1 MVKISKFPKIGQYR
15 EVVKEVQFMSA
26 YSGKDDLGNAIY
38 DHSLPKPTLKF
49 KGLVKLHGTN
59 AGVGHN
65 PVVSIWVQSRTNII
79 KVGQDNAGFAFF
91 VESNKEAF
99 LSLVEQVRD
108 ENRGKI
114 GEDDDIIIFGEW
126 AGEGIQKGVAITGI
140 PKSFFIFDVKIRPAD
155 ETVDPYYVEYDYLRD
170 TDNRIYNIN
179 DYLSYEIEI
188 DFNAPERSQNKL
200 AEITQAVEALCPV
213 GKAFGVEGIGEGVV
227 WSTVYNGH
235 KLRFKVKGDKH
246 SVTKVK
252 KLASVDTE
260 KLANIE
266 EFVEYAVTENRIIQG
281 LNAVFPNGE
290 LDKSQLGV
298 FMKWMMTDILAEETD
313 TLVEN
318 GLEPKDIG
326 KYVSNKARTMFFAKY
341 NDFSA

>member
-15 EVVKEVQFMSA
+15 EVVKEVQYMSA
-26 YSGKDDLGNAIY
+26 YVGKDELGNAIY

-65 PVVSIWVQSRTNII
+65 PSEGIWKQSRTNII
-79 KVGQDNAGFAFF
+79 NVGKDNAGFAFF
-91 VESNKEAF
+91 VESNEKSFEE
-99 LSLVEQVRD
+99 LVEHVRYV
-108 ENRGKI
+108 NKGVI
-114 GEDDDIIIFGEW
+114 GDNDDIIIFGEW

-140 PKSFFIFDVKIRPAD
+140 PKSFFIFDVKIRPED
-155 ETVDPYYVEYDYLRD
+155 ESVDPYYIEYDYLRD
-170 TDNRIYNIN
+170 TDNRIYNIE

-188 DFNAPERSQNKL
+188 DFNAPEKSQNKL
-200 AEITQAVEALCPV
+200 VEITQAVEALCPV
-213 GKAFGVEGIGEGVV
+213 GKAFGVEGVGEGVV
-227 WSTVYNGH
+227 WSTTYNGH
-235 KLRFKVKGDKH
+235 KLRFKVKGEKH

-266 EFVEYAVTENRIIQG
+266 EFVEYAVTENRINQG
-281 LNAVFPNGE
+281 LKALFPDGDLNKSRLGE
-290 LDKSQLGV
+290 
-298 FMKWMMTDILAEETD
+298 FMKWMMTDILAEESD
-313 TLVEN
+313 TMADN

-326 KYVSNKARTMFFAKY
+326 KYVSNKARTMFFARY
-341 NDFSA
+341 NDFNA